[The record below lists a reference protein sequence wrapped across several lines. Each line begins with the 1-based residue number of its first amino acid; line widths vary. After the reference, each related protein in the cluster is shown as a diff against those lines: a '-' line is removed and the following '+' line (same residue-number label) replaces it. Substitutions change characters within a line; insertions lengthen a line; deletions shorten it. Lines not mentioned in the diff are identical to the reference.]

1 MNRAITVAGFVAAL
15 IGVGLLSG
23 SVTPIAYGASEANA
37 QTVGSGLFGGL
48 LTLGGGITSLW
59 QLFKGQLGGG
69 TTSDL
74 LKKVE
79 DLAGNIIG
87 KPQTVETVTAE
98 IALVALFTICAKNGD
113 TVNLAAVSALANSML
128 GKKP

>member
-1 MNRAITVAGFVAAL
+1 MNRAL
-15 IGVGLLSG
+15 IAVGLVVAVVG
-23 SVTPIAYGASEANA
+23 AGIAAGTFVPVAYGAGESTPAV
-37 QTVGSGLFGGL
+37 TGTGIIGTLMTLIGGA
-48 LTLGGGITSLW
+48 TSFFH
-59 QLFKGQLGGG
+59 LFKGQG